1 MKAIFAT
8 IIVIVVLAVVGSPV
22 LVWLM
27 QAAGIVTNHGIL

>member
-8 IIVIVVLAVVGSPV
+8 IIVIVVLALIGSPV
-22 LVWLM
+22 LMWAM